1 MGIAEDVAKQKAV
14 SKSALCKLGQVIAAL
29 DEGEDRTA
37 LQYAVARARS
47 EASLPQNQRVFTA
60 SFVHRLLTDN
70 GYPVG
75 VTTVKD
81 HLSRKCA
88 CDAS

>member
-1 MGIAEDVAKQKAV
+1 MGIAADVAKQKEA
-14 SKSALCKLGQVIAAL
+14 KLAMCKLGQVIATL

-37 LQYAVARARS
+37 LQYAVTRARS
-47 EASLPQNQRVFTA
+47 EAELPQNQRVFTA
-60 SFVHRLLTDN
+60 AFVHRLLNDN
-70 GYPVG
+70 GYSVG